1 MNKIKGDLMKKIL
14 VSLLAVSTFGVS
26 LMAYGQEHRVKDMQ
40 MMETS
45 MVKIQ
50 KGLLRNNK
58 DMVVEGVDSL
68 KDASKN
74 VEVAPKGYKD
84 YNSIFAKQQSKNIV
98 KYAEKIKENI
108 LANHKHAASKSYVE
122 VIGECISCHNKI
134 RKWN

>member
-1 MNKIKGDLMKKIL
+1 MKKIL
-14 VSLLAVSTFGVS
+14 VGLLVVGTMSVS
-26 LMAYGQEHRVKDMQ
+26 LFAYNQEQRVKDMQ

-45 MVKIQ
+45 MAKIQ

-68 KDASKN
+68 KDASTH

-84 YNSIFAKQQSKNIV
+84 YNAIFAKQQSKNIV

-108 LANHKHAASKSYVE
+108 LAKHKHAASKSYAE
-122 VIGECISCHNKI
+122 VMGECISCHNKI